1 MGRHY
6 LDLDQARTLP
16 TPGLLATHR
25 AVGDLLEFTAM
36 GVVHGPAGLGKTF
49 GVEQALRQ
57 AGHAESAC
65 WMTFPSRP
73 TMRLV
78 AVRLF
83 EELTGQYAGRGSR
96 FELMDQVIE
105 ELAVRPR
112 PVVVDEAQRLT
123 SECIEFLRHLH
134 DHPHTR
140 FTLVLV
146 GGDGCWEVLSREP
159 MLRSR
164 IFRRVSITA
173 LSGAQVCA
181 LMGSFHPIYAGVARE
196 VLLLV
201 DDHFAHGNLR
211 DWASFTLTAAKLC
224 DEHGRRRLDE
234 DIVRNT
240 FALHGG
246 VLDA

>member
-6 LDLDQARTLP
+6 LDLADARTLP
-16 TPGLLATHR
+16 TPGLIATYR
-25 AVGDLLEFTAM
+25 AVTDLLEHAAM
-36 GVVHGPAGLGKTF
+36 GVVHGMAGLGKTY
-49 GVEQALRQ
+49 GVEQALTR
-57 AGHAESAC
+57 AGEPSVC
-65 WMTFPSRP
+65 WAMFPSRP

-78 AVRLF
+78 AARLF
-83 EELTGQYAGRGSR
+83 EQLTYSSAGRCSR
-96 FELMDQVIE
+96 FELADQVVE

-112 PVVVDEAQRLT
+112 VIVVDEAQRLT
-123 SECIEFLRHLH
+123 SECIEFLRYLY

-140 FTLVLV
+140 FALVLV

-164 IFRRVSITA
+164 IFRRVNITP
-173 LSGAQVCA
+173 LTGAQVCA
-181 LMGSFHPIYAGVARE
+181 LMGTFHPIYAGVEPE

-211 DWASFTLTAAKLC
+211 NWASFTHTAAKLC
-224 DEHGRRRLDE
+224 AEHGRARLDAE
-234 DIVRNT
+234 IARNT

-246 VLDA
+246 GVGV